1 MPEVRTETRAAG
13 SYREVL
19 AIPAFRL
26 LWLAEVTAR
35 VGEAIAQVA
44 LPLLVYR
51 LTESAGL
58 MSVIFVIQ
66 MLPRAILAP
75 VAGLLADRA
84 DRRRLMIAASAM
96 RAAGVA
102 ILPLSTEVWQIAAIA
117 AFVAIGTT
125 IVQPAELASIPM
137 VVPPAQLVPALSL
150 TQVTNSVTR
159 IIGPPLGAGLISIAG
174 PKPAF
179 WAQTLCFLIAIG
191 WLWRLVLPSP
201 ERVSRKDETARQ
213 ALASALHDIMEGV
226 RTVWQTPIVR
236 GICATEALWGLIGAA
251 LSISAV
257 VYTERA
263 LELGDRAELVYG
275 LLAAAF
281 SAGAVLGALV
291 ASRVERRIGRPY
303 LLAIGYLGPL
313 MLLPAGLVPPLPVVF
328 LCWFGLGFTDAWA
341 VIAFQAYLAE
351 TVEDALRGR
360 VYAIWSGGISLA
372 MLISYALIGWM
383 TDRFG
388 SAATL
393 SIVGVV
399 VGLGGPILLLLT
411 GAFAAVRRVAS
422 HHLVAEPAAE
432 RAQRGVEA

>member
-1 MPEVRTETRAAG
+1 MPEIRRETRAAG
-13 SYREVL
+13 GYSDVL

-35 VGEAIAQVA
+35 IGEAIAQVA

-75 VAGLLADRA
+75 VAGLLADRL
-84 DRRRLMIAASAM
+84 DRRRLMIAASLM
-96 RAAGVA
+96 RAVGVA

-125 IVQPAELASIPM
+125 IVQPAELAAIPM
-137 VVPPAQLVPALSL
+137 VVPSSQLVPALSL

-159 IIGPPLGAGLISIAG
+159 VVGPALGAGLISIAG

-191 WLWRLVLPSP
+191 WLLRLSLPLT
-201 ERVSRKDETARQ
+201 EREARTSESARH
-213 ALASALHDIMEGV
+213 ALALALRDIGEGLK
-226 RTVWQTPIVR
+226 TVWHTPILR
-236 GICATEALWGLIGAA
+236 GICATEALWGLIGAV
-251 LSISAV
+251 LSITAV

-263 LELGDRAELVYG
+263 LDLGDRAEFVYG
-275 LLAAAF
+275 LLAATF

-291 ASRVERRIGRPY
+291 ASRVERRIGRPQ

-313 MLLPAGLVPPLPVVF
+313 MLLPAGIVPPLPVVF
-328 LCWFGLGFTDAWA
+328 LCWFALGFTDAWA
-341 VIAFQAYLAE
+341 VIAFQAYMAE

-372 MLISYALIGWM
+372 MLGAYVLVGWM
-383 TDRFG
+383 TDQIG

-393 SIVGVV
+393 TIVGGV
-399 VGLGGPILLLLT
+399 VGLGGPLLLVIT
-411 GAFAAVRRVAS
+411 GAFGAVRRAAVV
-422 HHLVAEPAAE
+422 HHLPEPATE
-432 RAQRGVEA
+432 RV